1 MSDFY
6 RCLRGDNE
14 HLAMF
19 EPDAFV
25 VEDALGHRWICCP
38 IPEVQAE
45 SLPLRA
51 HLTEVR
57 DADAKLR
64 AKGLGEGGTGVR
76 IICCESLEELQAQL
90 GQSTIGG
97 NRP

>member
-1 MSDFY
+1 MSGFY

-25 VEDALGHRWICCP
+25 VEDANGHTWICCP
-38 IPEVQAE
+38 IPETQVE
-45 SLPLRA
+45 SLPLLA

-64 AKGLGEGGTGVR
+64 EKGVGEGGTGVR
-76 IICCESLEELQAQL
+76 IIYCESQEELQAQL
-90 GQSTIGG
+90 G
-97 NRP
+97 